1 MFEFPYVADAEF
13 AAVPVRW
20 EREVVANQ
28 IYGNVSVVGLAGRVV
43 QTAALGA
50 RDFGLTSKFEEASS
64 GVEKLTES
72 ESVSRVLYK
81 FIRIRCAVTL
91 FAAVPFHFVDYD
103 PAFPVV
109 PVIDINIDRAVEMIL
124 PVEVTARK

>member
-1 MFEFPYVADAEF
+1 MFEFPGVADSEF
-13 AAVPVRW
+13 TAVPVRW
-20 EREVVANQ
+20 EREVVVNQ
-28 IYGNVSVVGLAGRVV
+28 IHGNVSVSGLAGRVV
-43 QTAALGA
+43 KTTALAA
-50 RDFGLTSKFEEASS
+50 RDFSLASKFEEASV

-72 ESVSRVLYK
+72 EGVSRVLYK

-91 FAAVPFHFVDYD
+91 FAAVPFHFVGYD

-124 PVEVTARK
+124 PVKVTARK